1 MWKPFT
7 APRLYQNR
15 WPNHLAQGC
24 SLLTPDLEDW
34 EYSLGYIK
42 LRETVLEQRYAADVC
57 AEKKQLSYAL
67 FPTIATLDSTVGNND
82 YLVKN
87 PGARPGAF
95 CHLHPPSRAETSRH
109 RRSARWASPG
119 HPAPGSS
126 GLCHPCRKFQFWGY
140 LCSNLSNKDSWRKRK
155 WKGKRNNEDV
165 WEKVHLKT
173 LKQNLW

>member
-87 PGARPGAF
+87 GKKPRSQAWGF
-95 CHLHPPSRAETSRH
+95 PSPASTQQSWDE
-109 RRSARWASPG
+109 WASKVSPLG
-119 HPAPGSS
+119 KPRSS
-126 GLCHPCRKFQFWGY
+126 CTRILRFVP
-140 LCSNLSNKDSWRKRK
+140 SM
-155 WKGKRNNEDV
+155 
-165 WEKVHLKT
+165 
-173 LKQNLW
+173 